1 LNKHR
6 VSLALSGAGVFV
18 GVGGAIFYHATLRH
32 SLAFWAALSG
42 AWAFDCLVR
51 ELIGGKK

>member
-6 VSLALSGAGVFV
+6 VSIALSGAGVFV